1 MNQVRIP
8 KQRAI
13 IDRRALAERI
23 ATLAAERGDKARG
36 AVVETLREALEQGRE
51 ELRRR
56 LEAKPH
62 AGHECVAGHAFLI
75 DQLVRLIHDHVTG
88 HVYPAANRSEGERVA
103 ILAVGGYGRA

>member
-75 DQLVRLIHDHVTG
+75 DQLVPMRGFPRSCSTSSRS
-88 HVYPAANRSEGERVA
+88 AASR
-103 ILAVGGYGRA
+103 IT